1 MASKI
6 EGKEKVI
13 ACSWNDVKGHISPE
27 SYYSSTSKNS
37 CFTSIKNFD
46 QKLRE
51 KKDLIP
57 TFSSWKS

>member
-46 QKLRE
+46 
-51 KKDLIP
+51 
-57 TFSSWKS
+57 

>member
-13 ACSWNDVKGHISPE
+13 ACSWNDVKGQISPE
-27 SYYSSTSKNS
+27 SYYSSTSN
-37 CFTSIKNFD
+37 
-46 QKLRE
+46 
-51 KKDLIP
+51 P